1 MKKTMSLLL
10 ATAALC
16 SCGGNSYTLRGTIA
30 PGRTDSV
37 FLFAID
43 NREDPH
49 IAAAAVDQQGTFVIK
64 GRIEKPEIVILNDRY
79 SEPIS
84 TIFLEPGEIR
94 LTTGPVGQIAV
105 TGTPS
110 NEAYTPVGDSLQM
123 MQGQFLT
130 ALESGD
136 MSRVDSL
143 DRAAHEM
150 IRRAMERNLDN
161 QAGIFFF
168 SNLFAE
174 MEPDEARAI
183 LERIPARYD
192 DHFLIDRIRHSI
204 EAMENTRIGAPYM
217 EIELRDTA
225 DEKLALSSLVGPG
238 KWVLIDFWAT
248 WCGPCRGE
256 IPHLKQAVEEF
267 GPKGFTIYGVSLDN
281 DEAGWKNFV
290 AEQQMNWPNVI
301 AIENGQSAPIVE
313 AYGIR
318 SIPSNFLISPEGK
331 IVASGLRGDDL
342 RTKLAEL
349 IR

>member
-1 MKKTMSLLL
+1 MKKSMSLLL
-10 ATAALC
+10 AATALC
-16 SCGGNSYTLRGTIA
+16 GCGGNSYTLRGTIT

-37 FLFAID
+37 FLHSIEKRD
-43 NREDPH
+43 EPRL
-49 IAAAAVDQQGTFVIK
+49 AAAAVDQQGTFVIK
-64 GRIEKPEIVILNDRY
+64 GRIEKPEIVVLNDRY
-79 SEPIS
+79 YEPIA

-94 LTTGPVGQIAV
+94 LTTGPMGQIAV

-110 NEAYTPVGDSLQM
+110 NDAYTPVSDSLQM
-123 MQGQFLT
+123 MQGQFLS

-143 DRAAHEM
+143 DRVAHDI
-150 IRRAMERNLDN
+150 IRRAMEHNTDN

-168 SNLFAE
+168 SNLFPE
-174 MEPDEARAI
+174 MEPDEARAT
-183 LERIPARYD
+183 LERFSGKHA
-192 DHFLIDRIRHSI
+192 DHFLLGRIRQAI
-204 EAMENTRIGAPYM
+204 DAMENTRIGAPYM

-225 DEKLALSSLVGPG
+225 DEKLALSSLIGPG

-256 IPHLKQAVEEF
+256 IPHLKQAFEEF

-281 DEAGWKNFV
+281 DREGWKNFV
-290 AEQQMNWPNVI
+290 AEQRMEWPNVI
-301 AIENGQSAPIVE
+301 GIENGQSAPAVE

-318 SIPSNFLISPEGK
+318 SIPANFLISPEGK

-342 RTKLAEL
+342 RAKLAEL